1 VTGVVASL
9 YKAVGLTAGVTYK
22 FKIEAR
28 NTYGYSVYSNELSI
42 LCATV
47 PSVPATPAN
56 SNILNQVKFDWTAPA
71 ENGLAIT
78 SYTVLIRSSDNQY
91 TEILDYCNGA
101 LASIMSTTECTIP
114 LATLT
119 ASPFSL

>member
-1 VTGVVASL
+1 VTGVVASF

-28 NTYGYSVYSNELSI
+28 NTNGYSVYSNELSI

-47 PSVPATPAN
+47 PSVPATPVN

>member
-1 VTGVVASL
+1 VTGVVASF

-28 NTYGYSVYSNELSI
+28 NTNGYSVYSNELSI

>member
-71 ENGLAIT
+71 DNGLAIT
-78 SYTVLIRSSDNQY
+78 RYTVLIRQSDN
-91 TEILDYCNGA
+91 
-101 LASIMSTTECTIP
+101 
-114 LATLT
+114 
-119 ASPFSL
+119 

>member
-1 VTGVVASL
+1 VAGLVALS
-9 YKAVGLTAGVTYK
+9 YKTVGLTAGVTYK

-47 PSVPATPAN
+47 PSVPATPTN

>member
-1 VTGVVASL
+1 VTGVVASF

>member
-1 VTGVVASL
+1 MAGLVALS
-9 YKAVGLTAGVTYK
+9 YKTVGLTAGVTYK